1 MRRRRS
7 TGQGGKGSGKRRKT
21 PASPSAREV
30 VPVDILVGKGVRS
43 VVITGPNTG
52 GKTATIKAFGLAAL
66 MSRAGLGLAVSDRHL
81 AEIPCYDAVFADI
94 GDEQSLTSSLSTFS
108 GHLNRIQVVLEEK
121 TETSLVLLD
130 EVGTG
135 TDPDEG
141 SALGVA
147 LLQALAGFGA
157 NGTLLTLSTTH
168 HNPLSALKY
177 QDGRFENACV
187 EFDADTLSPTYRV
200 LWGVPGR
207 SNALTIAE
215 KLELQESVVDAARE
229 RLGGDWV
236 GFETQVAQLEE
247 ARVAFTEEQV
257 ELDRVLAEVD
267 GVTEALAGIDRE
279 MRVEEAAQ
287 EERARHVQ
295 REDPVR
301 ILAVRLHLHLL

>member
-1 MRRRRS
+1 
-7 TGQGGKGSGKRRKT
+7 
-21 PASPSAREV
+21 
-30 VPVDILVGKGVRS
+30 
-43 VVITGPNTG
+43 
-52 GKTATIKAFGLAAL
+52 

-108 GHLNRIQVVLEEK
+108 GHLNRIQAVLEEK

-157 NGTLLTLSTTH
+157 HGTLLTLSTTH

-236 GFETQVAQLEE
+236 GLETQVAQLEE

-287 EERARHVQ
+287 EERKVRVVARAAE
-295 REDPVR
+295 RAR
-301 ILAVRLHLHLL
+301 VRLRALARGRNKKKSKKVKKRGASAAAPSGGGGGWQEEHVRPHPGAAAGGRVGSAPGALGRRSWRGGAGR